1 MAPRVVLFYPRTG
14 WDTVGVTAS
23 LPLSVLYVAAPLVAA
38 GVDVEILDE
47 RLLKETEPALRDSL
61 AREGELLAFG
71 VSAMTGLQI
80 THGLKASRL
89 VREAAPGVPV
99 VWGGV
104 HPTILGRQTLAHP
117 LVDYVVVG
125 EGEESFLEFVKRRME
140 GEDLEDIPGLGWK
153 KPDGELVL
161 NPQGPAVDLD
171 SLPPLPYHLLDMPR
185 YITTKILGERDMI
198 IMASRGC
205 PHRCAYCYQQN
216 PNVDN
221 RWRAYSPEKVVDL
234 IQELRD
240 TYGLTAINIQ
250 DDLFFGS
257 RRWVTRV
264 CEEILRRG
272 IRMTFRADCRV
283 DYINAFPDDFLAL
296 VRKAGIQTLYVGVE
310 SGSDRVLKMI
320 RKNITSHDVRRA
332 VVKLKRHGI
341 IPQMSFMAGF
351 PGETMEDVHKTLRL
365 MLEVVELYPEARTS
379 NLQLYTPYPGT
390 ELWDKAVALGM
401 KAPASLEEWGES
413 HWNRTQAM
421 WFTPKERDFLEL
433 ASYFSFFIDGK
444 TVASWYGANPFLRAL
459 NKVYTVLVRFRVRRS
474 FYRFILVGRIIRWLK
489 AKGII

>member
-1 MAPRVVLFYPRTG
+1 MPPRVILFYPRTG

-23 LPLSVLYVAAPLVAA
+23 LPLSVLYVAAPLVRA
-38 GVDVEILDE
+38 GMDVRILDE
-47 RLLKETEPALRDSL
+47 RLLKDTEPVLLEALG
-61 AREGELLAFG
+61 EGEDLVAFG

-80 THGLKASRL
+80 THGLEASRI
-89 VREAAPGVPV
+89 VRRVAPGVPI

-104 HPTILGRQTLAHP
+104 HPTILGEQTLAHP
-117 LVDYVVVG
+117 LVDYVVRG
-125 EGEESFLEFVKRRME
+125 EGEESFLEFVSRRARGE
-140 GEDLEDIPGLGWK
+140 GVEDIPGLGFK
-153 KPDGELVL
+153 TSSGELVL
-161 NPQGPAVDLD
+161 NPQGAPVDLD

-205 PHRCAYCYQQN
+205 PHKCAYCYQQN
-216 PNVDN
+216 PNVNN
-221 RWRAYSPEKVVDL
+221 RWRSYSPEKVVDL
-234 IQELRD
+234 IQELQEAYD
-240 TYGLTAINIQ
+240 LNAINIQ

-257 RRWVTRV
+257 RAWVTRV

-283 DYINAFPDDFLAL
+283 DYINAFPDEFLDL
-296 VRKAGIQTLYVGVE
+296 VRRAGIQTLYVGVE
-310 SGSDRVLKMI
+310 SGSDRVLEMI
-320 RKNITSHDVRRA
+320 RKNITAEDVRKA
-332 VVKLKRHGI
+332 VKKLKRHGI

-351 PGETMEDVHKTLRL
+351 PGETMEDVYKTLRL
-365 MLEVVELYPEARTS
+365 MLEVVEIYPEARTS

-390 ELWDKAVALGM
+390 ELWDKAVESGLE
-401 KAPASLEEWGES
+401 PPSSLEEWGET

-421 WFTPKERDFLEL
+421 WFGPKERDFLEL

-444 TVASWYGANPFLRAL
+444 TVASWYGANPFLRFL
-459 NKVYTVLVRFRVRRS
+459 NFVYTTLVRFRVRHS
-474 FYRFILVGRIIRWLK
+474 FYRFIFLGRVIRWLK

>member
-1 MAPRVVLFYPRTG
+1 MARRVILFYPRTG

-38 GVDVEILDE
+38 GVDVRILDE
-47 RLLKETEPALRDSL
+47 RLLKETRPVLLEALGDGKDV
-61 AREGELLAFG
+61 AAFG

-80 THGLKASRL
+80 THGLEASRL
-89 VREAAPGVPV
+89 VREKAPRVPI

-104 HPTILGRQTLAHP
+104 HPTILGRQTLSHP
-117 LVDYVVVG
+117 LVDFVVVG
-125 EGEESFLEFVKRRME
+125 EGEESFLEFVLRRVE
-140 GEDLEDIPGLGWK
+140 GKPVEDIPGLGFK
-153 KPDGELVL
+153 RSGGELVL

-216 PNVDN
+216 PNVNN
-221 RWRAYSPEKVVDL
+221 RWRSYSPGKVVDL

-240 TYGLTAINIQ
+240 GYDLNAINIQ

-257 RRWVTRV
+257 RKWVTQV

-272 IRMTFRADCRV
+272 IKMTFRADCRV
-283 DYINAFPDDFLAL
+283 DYINAFPDDFLDL

-310 SGSDRVLKMI
+310 SGSDRVLEMI
-320 RKNITSHDVRRA
+320 RKNITADDVRKA
-332 VVKLKRHGI
+332 VKKLKAHDI

-351 PGETMEDVHKTLRL
+351 PGETMEDVYKTLRL
-365 MLEVVELYPEARTS
+365 MLEVVEIYPEARTS

-390 ELWDKAVALGM
+390 ALWDEAVKRGLR
-401 KAPASLEEWGES
+401 APTSLEEWGTT

-421 WFTPKERDFLEL
+421 WFGPKERDFLEL

-444 TVASWYGANPFLRAL
+444 TVASWYGANPFLRFL
-459 NKVYTVLVRFRVRRS
+459 NVLYTTLVRFRVRHS
-474 FYRFILVGRIIRWLK
+474 FYRFIIIGRVIRWLK